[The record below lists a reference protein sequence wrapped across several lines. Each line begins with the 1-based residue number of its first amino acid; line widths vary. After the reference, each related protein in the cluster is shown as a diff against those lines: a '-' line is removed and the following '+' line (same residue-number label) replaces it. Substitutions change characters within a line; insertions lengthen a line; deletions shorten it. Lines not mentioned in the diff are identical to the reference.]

1 MTPGPGTKGGH
12 GSHGHA
18 AATTPR
24 RTLAIVLALTLTI
37 CVVEVVGAFVA
48 RSLALL
54 ADAGHVLTD
63 AGGLALTLAAV
74 VLAERAPTAQR
85 TWGLRRA
92 EVLAAAAQSAV
103 LIAVAVGVAWAAL
116 GRLQH
121 APDVAGTPML
131 AFGFIGLVGNITALA
146 VLNRSHASHGHG
158 FAARAVRLEVLSDAL
173 GSAAVMAAAACVTLT
188 GWTRADPLVSL
199 VIGALILPRSWRL
212 LRETVDVLLESV
224 PRGVDLGQVRAHLL
238 SVPHVREVH
247 DLHASLVATD
257 LPVLTA
263 HIVVDDSCFHDGH
276 APELLTAFATC
287 LAGHFD
293 VEHST
298 FQLEPAGHV
307 ATEHLVHD

>member
-1 MTPGPGTKGGH
+1 MTPG
-12 GSHGHA
+12 HA
-18 AATTPR
+18 DHTHAGAATPR
-24 RTLAIVLALTLTI
+24 RTLAIVLALTLAI
-37 CVVEVVGAFVA
+37 CLIEVVGAVVA
-48 RSLALL
+48 GSLALL

-63 AGGLALTLAAV
+63 AGGLALTLPAV
-74 VLAERAPTAQR
+74 VLAGRAPTAQR
-85 TWGLRRA
+85 TWGFRRA

-103 LIAVAVGVAWAAL
+103 LIAVAIGVAWAAV

-121 APDVAGTPML
+121 PADVAGTPML
-131 AFGFIGLVGNITALA
+131 VFGFVGLVGNITALA
-146 VLNRSHASHGHG
+146 LLSRSQAAHGHG
-158 FAARAVRLEVLSDAL
+158 FATRAVRLEVLSDAL
-173 GSAAVMAAAACVTLT
+173 GSAAVIAAAACVALT
-188 GWTRADPLVSL
+188 GWTRADPIVSL
-199 VIGALILPRSWRL
+199 VIGALILPRSWHL

-224 PRGVDLGQVRAHLL
+224 PRGVDLAQVRAHLL

-263 HIVVDDSCFHDGH
+263 HVVVDDSCFHDGH

-307 ATEHLVHD
+307 QTEHQVHA